1 MTRRAAD
8 LLVEC
13 LAAHAVD
20 RVFCVPGESYL
31 AVLDALYDRK
41 EIETIV
47 CRHES
52 GAGFMALA
60 DGKITGRPGITF
72 VSRGPGATNASIAVH
87 VAEQDAVPLILF
99 VGQVPR
105 KELGRRA
112 FQEVDYGKTFADLA
126 KLAVTVQDP
135 SRLPEIV
142 ARAFVTARAPT
153 PGPVVIALPEDMLE
167 ERTSASVV
175 RPMAVPCASAGSQT
189 DIAELVEMIA
199 RAERPLLVAGGGL
212 VPMAGRRALLAA
224 AEAHQLLVALTFK
237 RQDLFPN
244 AHPLYAGHLG
254 FKIPRSQVAL
264 YAEADLVLAVGT
276 RLGEVTTQGYT
287 FPASPAPK
295 QPLVHVYDDPQHIGR
310 NYETAKPLVADPTLF
325 LAALAGASSKAP
337 AARARWVKRLHDFVA
352 SNQTWSPPADGL
364 LDMGAIV
371 ASFNGTVAADAVFIT
386 DAGNFAGWLHKHFRF
401 NGRQLLIG
409 SVGGAMGLAMPA
421 AVAAGLRL
429 PGRQIITWI
438 GDGGALMTGSEL
450 ATAMQYRVPVKV
462 FISNNGSYGTIRM
475 HQEQAYPGRVHGT
488 TLRNPDFAQWAESF
502 SAKGLTVRTLAEA
515 PSAVAEALACKEP
528 VVVDVK
534 TAVEH
539 IAPGLTLGGLH
550 M

>member
-1 MTRRAAD
+1 VTRPAAD
-8 LLVEC
+8 VLVEC

-31 AVLDALYDRK
+31 GVLDALYDRK

-60 DGKITGRPGITF
+60 DGKLTGRPGIAF

-105 KELGRRA
+105 KDLSRRA
-112 FQEVDYGKTFADLA
+112 FQEVDYAKTFADMA
-126 KLAVTVQDP
+126 KLVVTVQDP
-135 SRLPEIV
+135 SRLPEFV

-167 ERTSASVV
+167 ERTSAPAV
-175 RPMAVPCASAGSQT
+175 RPMAVPRASAGSPA
-189 DIAELVEMIA
+189 DIAAIVEMIA
-199 RAERPLLVAGGGL
+199 SAERPLLLAGGGL
-212 VPMAGRRALLAA
+212 VAMAGRRALLTA
-224 AEAHQLLVALTFK
+224 AESHQIPVVLSFK

-244 AHPLYAGHLG
+244 AHLLYAGHLG

-287 FPASPAPK
+287 FPVSPVPK
-295 QPLVHVYDDPQHIGR
+295 QPLVHVHDDPQHIGR
-310 NYETAKPLVADPTLF
+310 NFATASPLVADPTLF
-325 LAALAGASSKAP
+325 LAALAGIPSKAP
-337 AARARWVKRLHDFVA
+337 AARARWVKGLHDFVA